1 MPVPQTRSNLVIMVD
16 RLILANT
23 SCDMIPMVMNPPTGV
38 HLTARPEFEAY
49 NQMYRD
55 IATERHLTLI
65 DHDTHGSKILKA
77 DPKQF
82 FESVPRWDSSKR
94 RGLHECHHAEHAPC
108 FRNDLQTNRS
118 KVVFSHSS
126 FQTVIEVIQRRG
138 LW

>member
-1 MPVPQTRSNLVIMVD
+1 MWSQWGSENLDARVTNAFESGNHGRSSD
-16 RLILANT
+16 
-23 SCDMIPMVMNPPTGV
+23 
-38 HLTARPEFEAY
+38 
-49 NQMYRD
+49 YRD

-65 DHDTHGSKILKA
+65 DHDPHESKSLKA

-126 FQTVIEVIQRRG
+126 FQTVIGVIQRRG